1 LLIGYPGVLVTM
13 AALAFFG
20 APFRNIGS
28 ATIFWILT
36 GLALPSIL
44 GRRSQAASP

>member
-28 ATIFWILT
+28 ASIFWILT
-36 GLALPSIL
+36 GLALASIL
-44 GRRSQAASP
+44 GRRSPTASS